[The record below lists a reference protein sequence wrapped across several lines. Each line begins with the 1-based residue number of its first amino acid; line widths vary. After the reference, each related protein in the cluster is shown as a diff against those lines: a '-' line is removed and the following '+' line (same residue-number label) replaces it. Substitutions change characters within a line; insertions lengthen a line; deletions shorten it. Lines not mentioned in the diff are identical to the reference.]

1 MGNKQMSKKKIYTIA
16 ILLFLAVAG
25 TVYGISTLNKS
36 DSENTKVEE
45 KIEDAVLSL
54 ECNEDIS
61 ADFKDEIV
69 IPVKLSYLPS
79 GIYPSASISVEF
91 DKDKLEFIGIKDG
104 TMENYSKEIP
114 KWNVDVESSNKYG
127 VVNAIYL
134 DESGGKNSYYK
145 SGFVKGEK
153 DTVLNLKFKLKDSV
167 KQNDKLELT
176 VSDAVFATINGDTDD
191 KNLSTLKE
199 TMEVKNL
206 TIEVK

>member
-54 ECNEDIS
+54 ECSEDIS

>member
-104 TMENYSKEIP
+104 IMENYSKEIP

>member
-127 VVNAIYL
+127 VINAIYL

>member
-54 ECNEDIS
+54 ECSEDIS

-206 TIEVK
+206 IIEVK

>member
-1 MGNKQMSKKKIYTIA
+1 MGNKQISKKKIYTIA

-45 KIEDAVLSL
+45 KIEDTVLSL
-54 ECNEDIS
+54 ECNEEIS

-91 DKDKLEFIGIKDG
+91 DNDKLEFTGIEDG
-104 TMENYSKEIP
+104 TMENYSKEVP
-114 KWNVDVESSNKYG
+114 KWNVDVDSSNKYG
-127 VVNAIYL
+127 VVNTIYL
-134 DESGGKNSYYK
+134 DESVGKNSYYK

-167 KQNDKLELT
+167 KQNDKLELI
-176 VSDAVFATINGDTDD
+176 VSDAIFATINGDTDD

-199 TMEVKNL
+199 TMEIKNL
-206 TIEVK
+206 TIEIK

>member
-206 TIEVK
+206 IIEVK